1 MMSDVTPI
9 DLLAALIVLDS
20 PEFAEI
26 CRWPFEDAYVGR
38 VLRNDIRRRMHRGAC
53 RIWGYFNLGR
63 QLVGF
68 GTLDVCGDY
77 SDFTDGRLH
86 PYIPL
91 LAVNPAMQGKGYG
104 SYIVRHLIDFAA
116 ISAIEEGRFHD
127 ALFLDVYKDNERA
140 IGLYKKLGFQIV
152 EDDPRPDPDENG
164 RPYFIMARRVSVMPA
179 EDRD

>member
-9 DLLAALIVLDS
+9 DLLAVPIGPEA

-26 CRWPFEDAYVGR
+26 CQWPFEDDYVGR
-38 VLRNDIRRRMHRGAC
+38 VLRDDVRRRVHRGAC
-53 RIWGYFNLGR
+53 RIWGYYNPDR

-68 GTLDVCGDY
+68 GTIDVCGDY

-91 LAVNPAMQGKGYG
+91 LAVNPATQGKGYG
-104 SYIVRHLIDFAA
+104 NYIVRHLIDLAA
-116 ISAIEEGRFHD
+116 ILAIGQDRFYD

-152 EDDPRPDPDENG
+152 EDEPRLDPDENG
-164 RPYFIMARRVSVMPA
+164 RPYFIMARQVSVMPA
-179 EDRD
+179 GDRD